1 MDVYDKWKCVT
12 DPTQGH
18 FELLNVMSK
27 KKNTNLQLYKNFN
40 LQWKCIMCIFMWT
53 NTTCRVDCFSTAVLP
68 FNHRL
73 PHNNTRPRVQ
83 TNPCPSLMCLCSYL
97 GDEDAVKF
105 KELPVVMATGQQ
117 LPNFGSERLRNTA
130 ADQRG
135 QSLWTGGQVPMPDAN
150 RHIFISNYSFH
161 ILKMTV

>member
-1 MDVYDKWKCVT
+1 
-12 DPTQGH
+12 
-18 FELLNVMSK
+18 
-27 KKNTNLQLYKNFN
+27 
-40 LQWKCIMCIFMWT
+40 MCIFMWT

-73 PHNNTRPRVQ
+73 LHNNTRPRVQ